1 MHGRLDRHVVRS
13 RHKILALSVLTFAV
27 AMLTVQV
34 RSTVAASVSSFK
46 VDNLIGSKGSGGKK
60 KDSQMINAW
69 GATFIAAAQTP
80 FWINDEGTGV
90 SELIDGKGKIM
101 KALPFVTIPG
111 ATAGS
116 TGKPTGI
123 VGNAT
128 GQFTIPGS
136 TSALFIFATE
146 DGTIAAWNESLDATA
161 KTILTNSGEVYTGLA
176 LANNGTANLLY
187 AANSKGSI
195 DVFDSNFNPVT
206 TTGGFLDPNL
216 PAGFTPY
223 NVTAIDGDVFVTYSM
238 GVQAVGQV
246 DKFDTEG
253 NLIMSFKDPSLNAPW
268 GLALAPSHFGTFSN
282 DLLVG
287 NKGAGTISVFNPA
300 NGEFLGQLEEH
311 NGKPIVIQDLW
322 SLLDGTGAMNAEADA
337 VYFTAGT
344 AGYAE
349 GVFGTIEAGPDVK
362 NPKTKGTTTP
372 GMPGMPKMPS
382 MPMM

>member
-1 MHGRLDRHVVRS
+1 L
-13 RHKILALSVLTFAV
+13 LALSILTFAV
-27 AMLTVQV
+27 AMLAVQV
-34 RSTVAASVSSFK
+34 RITVAASVSSFK
-46 VDNLIGSKGSGGKK
+46 VDKLIGSKGSGGKK
-60 KDSQMINAW
+60 KDPLMINPW
-69 GATFIAAAQTP
+69 GATFIAAAHTP

-116 TGKPTGI
+116 TSKPTGI

-128 GQFTIPGS
+128 GDFPIPGS

-146 DGTIAAWNESLDATA
+146 DGTIAGWNQSLGATA
-161 KTILTNSGEVYTGLA
+161 TTIVTNAGEVYTGLA

-206 TTGGFLDPNL
+206 TTGGFVDPNL

-246 DKFDTEG
+246 DEFDTEG
-253 NLIMSFKDPSLNAPW
+253 NLIMSFKDPSLNSPW
-268 GLALAPSHFGTFSN
+268 GLALAPSHFGTFSS

-287 NKGAGTISVFNPA
+287 NKGDGTISVFNPA

-322 SLLDGTGAMNAEADA
+322 TLIDGTGAMNAKADA
-337 VYFTAGT
+337 IYFTAGT
-344 AGYAE
+344 AGYAK
-349 GVFGTIEAGPDVK
+349 GVFGTIEAGPAVK
-362 NPKTKGTTTP
+362 KSKTKGTSTP
-372 GMPGMPKMPS
+372 GMPGMPGMPS

>member
-69 GATFIAAAQTP
+69 GATFIAAAHTP

-176 LANNGTANLLY
+176 LANSGTANLLY

>member
-27 AMLTVQV
+27 AMLAVQV

-60 KDSQMINAW
+60 KDSHMINAW
-69 GATFIAAAQTP
+69 GATFIAAAHTP

-206 TTGGFLDPNL
+206 TSGGFVDPNL

-300 NGEFLGQLEEH
+300 NGEFLGQLEDH

>member
-176 LANNGTANLLY
+176 LANSGTANLLY

-206 TTGGFLDPNL
+206 TTDGFVDPNL

-238 GVQAVGQV
+238 GAQAVGQV